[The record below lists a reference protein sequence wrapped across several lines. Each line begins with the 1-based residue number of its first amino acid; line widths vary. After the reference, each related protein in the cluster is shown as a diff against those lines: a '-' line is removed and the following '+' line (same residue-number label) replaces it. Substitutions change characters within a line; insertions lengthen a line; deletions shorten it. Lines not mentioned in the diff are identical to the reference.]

1 MRLRNTVSSS
11 NVVHYRYPIFK
22 AARYLAGRISGQISF
37 RCTPGRIQTSIQMC
51 FMTVQAHVQART
63 YVCVFARIRVRVGP
77 RTHSHKQNKHLFV
90 FVAWHK
96 CFYTVET
103 EYFWIYWGIFLCSI
117 LTVDNFSIY
126 SRWVVGS
133 TKLLLDWCILYILY
147 IAGRDRTP

>member
-1 MRLRNTVSSS
+1 MLSMTAT
-11 NVVHYRYPIFK
+11 YRTWPIPAFQI
-22 AARYLAGRISGQISF
+22 RRISIWLFAYSVKSVSNASLAAWK
-37 RCTPGRIQTSIQMC
+37 TSIQMC
-51 FMTVQAHVQART
+51 FMTAQAHVQART
-63 YVCVFARIRVRVGP
+63 YVCVFARIHVRVGL
-77 RTHSHKQNKHLFV
+77 RTHRHKQNKHLFV

-103 EYFWIYWGIFLCSI
+103 EYFWIYWGIVLCSI